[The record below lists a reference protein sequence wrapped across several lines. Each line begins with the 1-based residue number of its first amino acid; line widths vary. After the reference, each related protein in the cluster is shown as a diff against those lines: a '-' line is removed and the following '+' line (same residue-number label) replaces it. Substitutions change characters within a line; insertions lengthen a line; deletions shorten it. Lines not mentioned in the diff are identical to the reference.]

1 MFCPRCGA
9 KNEDGSTFCSSCGGD
24 LKSTPSYSENRTPNS
39 NYNGTQSYSNYGG
52 NQEVKNYLVWAI
64 LSTIFCCV
72 PFGIPAIVYASQVDT
87 RLRTGDFNG
96 ALESSRKAKTWCW
109 VAFGS
114 GLAVGIIYFFI
125 MILSFSS
132 M

>member
-9 KNEDGSTFCSSCGGD
+9 KNEEGSIFCSSCGAD
-24 LKSTPSYSENRTPNS
+24 LRGTPNYVENQS
-39 NYNGTQSYSNYGG
+39 PNGNYNGT
-52 NQEVKNYLVWAI
+52 QEVKNYLVWAI
-64 LSTIFCCV
+64 LSTIFCCL

-87 RLRTGDFNG
+87 RLRTGDYNG

-109 VAFGS
+109 VSFGS
-114 GLAVGIIYFFI
+114 ALAVGIIYLFI
-125 MILSFSS
+125 AILSFSS